1 VQDAQKTDLGSEM
14 LGVGGDFE
22 QRLGAG
28 LEQEPEE
35 NLLVLPDQ
43 RDQRMRH
50 AENQMIVVHGQQF
63 ALPRR

>member
-1 VQDAQKTDLGSEM
+1 M
-14 LGVGGDFE
+14 LGTGGDFE
-22 QRLGAG
+22 QRFGAR